1 MKVNT
6 YIRIKMIKKLLLHII
21 TFKNNFITLT
31 FENRVE
37 VTEQSAEAREFYRG
51 VSVVIVASSI
61 EQVTDLVLY
70 WSCYTLRLNV
80 SDSGLFLK
88 KNPGG

>member
-1 MKVNT
+1 MFL
-6 YIRIKMIKKLLLHII
+6 YID
-21 TFKNNFITLT
+21 

-37 VTEQSAEAREFYRG
+37 VIQQSAEARVLPR
-51 VSVVIVASSI
+51 SVVIVALSI
-61 EQVTDLVLY
+61 EQVTDSLLY
-70 WSCYTLRLNV
+70 WSGSNPRRNV